1 MPNNELGV
9 LAGALKNKGLPEAYI
24 INRLKEH
31 LQLRILNYLY
41 NRKSYNR
48 KLIFTGGTCLRFC
61 FDLPR
66 LSEDL
71 DFDYEGDLDAGEIG
85 RVVARHLEE
94 SLQIKD
100 IRCSVKGENRKI
112 YLKFPV
118 LEELGLSFGGSR
130 VLYLKIEPMPAP
142 KAPASME
149 VSPISKEGFY
159 FFIRRYS
166 LPDLMAGKINAFLTR
181 VFVKGSD
188 SEGDFK
194 GRDVFDLIWYMS
206 RNIQPNWERL
216 KILLAGTNYEN
227 RGWPGLL
234 GDIEKKLKNT
244 KKSHISGDIQYLI
257 EDQNAL
263 RAFLSNYPEIFRQY
277 SRASIAKH
285 G

>member
-1 MPNNELGV
+1 MLNSELSI
-9 LAGALKNKGLPEAYI
+9 LAGALKNKGLPEAYV

-61 FDLPR
+61 FGLPR

-71 DFDYEGDLDAGEIG
+71 DFDCEGDLNADEIG
-85 RVVARHLEE
+85 RATAQYLVGL
-94 SLQIKD
+94 LKIKD
-100 IRCSVKGENRKI
+100 ISCSIKGENKKI
-112 YLKFPV
+112 YLKLPI
-118 LEELGLSFGGSR
+118 LDELGLSFGGSR

-142 KAPASME
+142 KAPASVE

-181 VFVKGSD
+181 VFIKGRD

-206 RNIQPNWERL
+206 RNVQPNWERL
-216 KILLAGTNYEN
+216 KILLAGTGYEN

-234 GDIEKKLKNT
+234 SDIEKKLKNT
-244 KKSHISGDIQYLI
+244 KKSRITGDIQYFI
-257 EDQNAL
+257 EDQDAL
-263 RAFLSNYPEIFRQY
+263 RAFLSNYLEIFRQY
-277 SRASIAKH
+277 CRDTIAKT